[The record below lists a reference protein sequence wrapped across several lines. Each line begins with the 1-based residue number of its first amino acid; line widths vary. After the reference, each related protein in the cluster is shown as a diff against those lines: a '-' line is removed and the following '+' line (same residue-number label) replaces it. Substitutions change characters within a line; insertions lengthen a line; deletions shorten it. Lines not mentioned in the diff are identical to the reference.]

1 MGEFLT
7 KVEIEDT
14 FPTFRNQY
22 RDWLKQNYDKLLPED
37 RYRITI
43 EIYTNDGY
51 LFPRHFIIGLKHIKP
66 NNYLKDLPDVFHA
79 IDPITVYRA
88 TSMSPHSARTE
99 LSWTTNKNVAI
110 WFYQRLHK
118 SVRRLYAA
126 TICKNRIIAYTNQRN
141 EFEVIQHCG
150 VQNIQEVH
158 VTDEEIEIAIEE
170 HKKCVSKRWNDFVNR
185 DIDETMERD
194 NTAPAASERQREGE

>member
-1 MGEFLT
+1 M
-7 KVEIEDT
+7 
-14 FPTFRNQY
+14 
-22 RDWLKQNYDKLLPED
+22 PED

-43 EIYTNDGY
+43 GIYTDDGY

-66 NNYLKDLPDVFHA
+66 NNYLKELPDVFRA

-99 LSWTTNKNVAI
+99 LSWTTNRNVAI

-126 TICKNRIIAYTNQRN
+126 TICKNRIIAYTNQRK

-158 VTDEEIEIAIEE
+158 VTDEEIEMAIEE
-170 HKKCVSKRWNDFVNR
+170 HRKSVSKSWNGFINR
-185 DIDETMERD
+185 AIDETMDRD
-194 NTAPAASERQREGE
+194 KAAPAGPNKEG